1 MGEQFYIVGANGI
14 TLRVKARPHSHQDAV
29 AGARAGEL
37 LVSVRAVAEKG
48 RANAEIV
55 KVLAAALGLPR
66 DQVVLKSGAAASHK
80 QFLVP
85 LEAGQALARLA
96 AGLR

>member
-1 MGEQFYIVGANGI
+1 MGEQFYTVGANGI

-29 AGARAGEL
+29 AGAKTGEL
-37 LVSVRAVAEKG
+37 LISMQTIAEK
-48 RANAEIV
+48 NKTNTKIV

-66 DQVVLKSGAAASHK
+66 DRVVLKSGAAASHK

>member
-1 MGEQFYIVGANGI
+1 MGEQFYTVGADAI

-29 AGARAGEL
+29 VGTRAGEL

-55 KVLAAALGLPR
+55 KVIAAALGVPR
-66 DQVVLKSGAAASHK
+66 DHVVLKSGAAASHK
-80 QFLVP
+80 QFTVP
-85 LEAGQALARLA
+85 LEARPALGRLA
-96 AGLR
+96 AGLG